1 MNNHVRRSGKPSS
14 FVTDV
19 DKLLVFE
26 DSDRGLFSADT
37 DDPLLQSY
45 HLSGQRLAEEVA
57 AANIQVEDANIVLIK
72 APKGCGKS
80 VFIKSLLHPRNGK
93 GAQQE
98 APSALVIVHRRSLA
112 TDLASRWQ
120 LDCYLDDDSNGPTRR
135 FVCSLDSLWQLD
147 KKAPKYEVI
156 VLDEAEQIFRHL
168 LSDTLA
174 ARREQIFRVFKD
186 LIDDAKLVICSD
198 ADLTSELTGYW
209 MSKLRSNFESDKII
223 SVHNEWPA
231 NRDIQIYESK
241 QHLVADLLCAIS
253 DGQRVYVPVG
263 ELKLAKELKNLVD
276 LSRTLNG
283 ENISVLLLTGET
295 SDEEQAKSFFKDPN
309 GESKKYSVLI
319 STSTLST
326 GVSIDVAWFDAVY
339 GIFDRNVYTYQ
350 DCDQAISRVR
360 SCPIVKVWIHQG
372 IKGKYSSE
380 QAIRSGPVLKERL
393 TRSLISL
400 DAGGKLSHEEE
411 RFMDVY
417 ARTQWQEQLW
427 KQNRLQQ
434 FCDLKKRE
442 GWHIAYVAP
451 ISEFHSAGTELLKIG
466 NDPAGDKK
474 FLQIFEADNL
484 SAEEFAELR
493 EKKNLRGRVARSVTK
508 FFIAQTFGVKS
519 PAHLTLSQITAYFE
533 NDVRNVIKNA
543 KLLRATKEQVIARD
557 RYERTDPN
565 RSKSL
570 IDFDHRAMKRKIL
583 SDAQKITGISL
594 ADVLEKAKL
603 YIENEQAMQ
612 VARQTHEANSRAGR
626 VISKAYTAKR
636 DELRWIVEP
645 EMISRLAS
653 YAAQDLKKINT
664 YFSTSFK
671 SPTAPETQMKI
682 FNSIMGEIGVK
693 LKKRR
698 GKGAPQYYIDY
709 ERVSEMALTL
719 NPNDFAC

>member
-1 MNNHVRRSGKPSS
+1 
-14 FVTDV
+14 
-19 DKLLVFE
+19 
-26 DSDRGLFSADT
+26 
-37 DDPLLQSY
+37 
-45 HLSGQRLAEEVA
+45 
-57 AANIQVEDANIVLIK
+57 
-72 APKGCGKS
+72 
-80 VFIKSLLHPRNGK
+80 
-93 GAQQE
+93 
-98 APSALVIVHRRSLA
+98 
-112 TDLASRWQ
+112 
-120 LDCYLDDDSNGPTRR
+120 
-135 FVCSLDSLWQLD
+135 
-147 KKAPKYEVI
+147 
-156 VLDEAEQIFRHL
+156 
-168 LSDTLA
+168 
-174 ARREQIFRVFKD
+174 
-186 LIDDAKLVICSD
+186 
-198 ADLTSELTGYW
+198 
-209 MSKLRSNFESDKII
+209 
-223 SVHNEWPA
+223 
-231 NRDIQIYESK
+231 
-241 QHLVADLLCAIS
+241 
-253 DGQRVYVPVG
+253 
-263 ELKLAKELKNLVD
+263 
-276 LSRTLNG
+276 
-283 ENISVLLLTGET
+283 
-295 SDEEQAKSFFKDPN
+295 
-309 GESKKYSVLI
+309 
-319 STSTLST
+319 
-326 GVSIDVAWFDAVY
+326 
-339 GIFDRNVYTYQ
+339 
-350 DCDQAISRVR
+350 
-360 SCPIVKVWIHQG
+360 
-372 IKGKYSSE
+372 
-380 QAIRSGPVLKERL
+380 
-393 TRSLISL
+393 
-400 DAGGKLSHEEE
+400 
-411 RFMDVY
+411 
-417 ARTQWQEQLW
+417 
-427 KQNRLQQ
+427 
-434 FCDLKKRE
+434 
-442 GWHIAYVAP
+442 
-451 ISEFHSAGTELLKIG
+451 LKIG

-484 SAEEFAELR
+484 SAEEFADLR

-508 FFIAQTFGVKS
+508 FFIAQTFGVRS

-583 SDAQKITGISL
+583 SDAQNITGISL

-626 VISKAYTAKR
+626 AISKAYTAKR